1 MSSPEELARENI
13 DQLLTACGWKV
24 QDRKSIN
31 LAAAQGV
38 AIREALLKE
47 RDEVDYLLFVDG
59 KAIGTVEAK
68 PEGFTLTG
76 VEEQSGKYGKGL
88 LDIYPKWRDPLP
100 FAYES
105 TGVETQFTNH
115 LDPSPKSRNVFAF
128 HRPETLLEYLE
139 PNANLN
145 TRLANLLTTDQIPK
159 SNLWSAQIEA
169 IHNLEKSLAANK
181 RRALIQMATGS
192 GKTYTAVNFVYRL
205 IKLAGARRVLFLV
218 DRGNLGDQTLKEFQQ
233 FVTPDDGRKF
243 TELYNVQHL
252 QSAQLDRV
260 SRVCISTIQRLYSML
275 RGEEIDA
282 EIDERSGYELRES
295 LWKQPPPVVYNP
307 NVPIETFDFIITD
320 ECHRSIYNLWRQV
333 LEYFDAYLIGLTA
346 TPSKQTIGFF
356 NKNLVMEYGHEHA
369 VTDNVNVPYDVYKI
383 DTEITAAGSRVEK
396 GFYVDKRDRQTRKV
410 RWEQLDED
418 LAYQPNELDR
428 AVVAPD
434 QIRTV
439 IRAFRDRLFTEIF
452 PGRTVVPKT
461 LIFAKDDSHADDIVK
476 IVREEFDKGNDFCQ
490 KITYRTT
497 GASPKELIQRF
508 RNSPNPR
515 IAITVD
521 MIATGTDI
529 KPLEIVMF
537 MRSVKSRSFFEQ
549 MKGRG
554 VRVIS
559 DTDFQ
564 SVTPDAKTKTH
575 FVIVDAVGV
584 CERDKTDSRPLE
596 QKPSVPL
603 EKLMEHIAIGAREP
617 ELLSS
622 LAGRLIRL
630 EKRIEPDVRAEVEKL
645 SGGKTLSNIAR
656 DLLDAIDPDRIEAQ
670 AGRDAPPGRPL
681 EQSDLQSASEKLAK
695 EAAKVIATN
704 PDLRNKILA
713 VQRAADQTIDTVSQ
727 DKLLFAGADAKTTEA
742 GRDTIRS
749 FRDYIEKNKA
759 EIEALQILYSRPF
772 KKRLTE
778 ESLRELETKLKP
790 EFGPQ
795 PVPTIWHA
803 FETGRDG
810 SPSRPMNRSQTRRF
824 TDLVSL
830 VRTAIEPI
838 TPLEPFEEHV
848 RQRFGTWLEEKRAAK
863 IAFNG
868 DQLAWLEKMRDYIS
882 ASGSV
887 DREHLEA
894 DNVLGPIYKAFGEKL
909 WPLME
914 ELNLTLAA

>member
-1 MSSPEELARENI
+1 MSSPEELAREKI
-13 DQLLTACGWKV
+13 DPLLQQCGWTI
-24 QDRKSIN
+24 QNRSTIN
-31 LAAAQGV
+31 LSASRGV
-38 AIREALLKE
+38 AIREALLKD

-68 PEGFTLTG
+68 PEGYTLTG

-88 LDIYPKWRDPLP
+88 LDIYPKWREPLP

-105 TGVETQFTNH
+105 TGVETQFTNQ

-128 HRPETLLEYLE
+128 HKPETLLEWVQSE
-139 PNANLN
+139 TQLN
-145 TRLANLLTTDQIPK
+145 TRLANLLTTDQMPTA
-159 SNLWSAQIEA
+159 NLWSAQIEA
-169 IHNLEKSLAANK
+169 IRNLEKSLTANK

-218 DRGNLGDQTLKEFQQ
+218 DRGNLGDQTRKEFQQ

-275 RGEEIDA
+275 RGEEIDP

-383 DTEITAAGSRVEK
+383 DTEITAQGSRVEK
-396 GFYVDKRDRQTRKV
+396 GFYVDKRERLTRKV

-418 LAYQPNELDR
+418 LAYAPNELDR

-439 IRAFRDRLFTEIF
+439 IRTFRDRLFTEIF
-452 PGRTVVPKT
+452 PGRTTVPKT

-476 IVREEFDKGNDFCQ
+476 IIREEFDKGNDFCQ

-497 GASPKELIQRF
+497 GAKPADLIQKF

-515 IAITVD
+515 IAVTVD

-603 EKLMEHIAIGAREP
+603 EKLMEHVAIGAREP

-630 EKRIEPDVRAEVEKL
+630 EKRIEPDVRADVEKL

-656 DLLDAIDPDRIEAQ
+656 DLLDAINPDKIEAE
-670 AGRDAPPGRPL
+670 AGRARPPGAPL
-681 EQSDLQSASEKLAK
+681 EKTDLQSTSERLAK
-695 EAAKVIATN
+695 EAAKVIAAN

-713 VQRAADQTIDTVSQ
+713 IQRAADQTIDTVSQ

-742 GRDTIRS
+742 ARDTVKS
-749 FRDYIEKNKA
+749 FRDYIEQHKA

-778 ESLRELETKLKP
+778 ESLRELEAKLKP

-795 PVPTIWHA
+795 PVPKLWNA
-803 FETGRDG
+803 FEKNCSRG
-810 SPSRPMNRSQTRRF
+810 SASRASQTRRF

-830 VRTAIEPI
+830 VRTAIEPT

-848 RQRFGTWLEEKRAAK
+848 RQRFSTWLEEKRTAG
-863 IAFNG
+863 ITFTP
-868 DQLAWLEKMRDYIS
+868 DQVAWLEKMRDYIS

-909 WPLME
+909 WPLMD

>member
-1 MSSPEELARENI
+1 MPSPEELAREKI
-13 DQLLTACGWKV
+13 DPLLQQCGWIL
-24 QDRKSIN
+24 QNRSTIN
-31 LAAAQGV
+31 LSASRGI
-38 AIREALLKE
+38 AIREALLKD

-68 PEGFTLTG
+68 PEGHTLTG
-76 VEEQSGKYGKGL
+76 VEEQSDKYGKGL
-88 LDIYPKWRDPLP
+88 LDIYPKWREPLP

-105 TGVETQFTNH
+105 TGVETQFTNQ

-128 HRPETLLEYLE
+128 HRPETLLEYVE
-139 PNANLN
+139 AEHQLN
-145 TRLANLLTTDQIPK
+145 TRLANLLTTDQMPTT
-159 SNLWSAQIEA
+159 NLWSAQIEA
-169 IHNLEKSLAANK
+169 IRNLEKSLAANK

-218 DRGNLGDQTLKEFQQ
+218 DRG
-233 FVTPDDGRKF
+233 KF

-307 NVPIETFDFIITD
+307 GVPIETFDFIITD

-383 DTEITAAGSRVEK
+383 DTEITAAGSRVDK
-396 GFYVDKRDRQTRKV
+396 GFYVDKRDRLTRKV

-476 IVREEFDKGNDFCQ
+476 IAREEFDKGNDFCQ

-515 IAITVD
+515 IAVTVD

-656 DLLDAIDPDRIEAQ
+656 DLLDAIDPDKIEAQ
-670 AGRDAPPGRPL
+670 AGRDAPRGRPL
-681 EQSDLQSASEKLAK
+681 EPPDLQSASEKLAN
-695 EAAKVIATN
+695 EAAKVIAAN

-713 VQRAADQTIDTVSQ
+713 IQRAADQTIDTVSQ

-742 GRDTIRS
+742 ARDTVKS
-749 FRDYIEKNKA
+749 FRDYIEQHKA

-778 ESLRELETKLKP
+778 ESLRELEAKLKP

-795 PVPTIWHA
+795 PVPKLWNA
-803 FETGRDG
+803 FEKNCSRG
-810 SPSRPMNRSQTRRF
+810 SASRASQTRRF

-830 VRTAIEPI
+830 VRTAIEPT

-848 RQRFGTWLEEKRAAK
+848 RQRFSTWLEEKRTAG
-863 IAFNG
+863 ITFTP
-868 DQLAWLEKMRDYIS
+868 DQVAWLEKMRDYIS

-909 WPLME
+909 WPLMD